1 MAKYTSLEKLAEGA
15 IDVMNE
21 YIQQSNAKIEELTE
35 QVKELK
41 RENALLE
48 QQLDAINHDR

>member
-1 MAKYTSLEKLAEGA
+1 MAKKTSLEKLADGA

>member
-1 MAKYTSLEKLAEGA
+1 MAKKTSLEKLAEGA

-35 QVKELK
+35 QIKELK

>member
-1 MAKYTSLEKLAEGA
+1 
-15 IDVMNE
+15 MNE

-35 QVKELK
+35 QIKELK

>member
-1 MAKYTSLEKLAEGA
+1 MAKKTSLEKLAEGA

-21 YIQQSNAKIEELTE
+21 YIQQSNAKIEELAE
-35 QVKELK
+35 QIKELK

-48 QQLDAINHDR
+48 QQLDAINNDR